1 MLKSKNLKKKYFKLA
16 SGIYCDLSTREVI
29 IFALEYAVILNMKT
43 PGVWNDVIVT
53 GGE

>member
-1 MLKSKNLKKKYFKLA
+1 LKKNYLKLA
-16 SGIYCDLSTREVI
+16 SGIYCDLSAREVI
-29 IFALEYAVILNMKT
+29 MFAFEYAVILYMKT